1 MEGATVAFSAV
12 AASSSPLSYQWRLN
26 GTNNLVNGLNV
37 SGANTNVLVLTNIT
51 TNSAGNYSLF
61 VSNAFGNATSS
72 NALLTVLPTFNT
84 PQMTNIWNLLPGER
98 SYLGT
103 NSTERGI
110 AYNNAS
116 TNLLLVSRGTPDPTP
131 PNVVVLNPATGAE
144 KHFLDTTGIPGT
156 TPGVSLGLNTIA
168 TSDDG
173 VVFGASVTVSATS
186 PAFNIYRWANDN
198 PLASYTLVFAGDP
211 AASVQP
217 NLRWTDAM
225 TARGSGNN
233 IEILISPG
241 SGTNVAVLRSTS
253 GLDFQ
258 TEIPPAIIAVSN
270 VPSGFAQMGVAF
282 GPGTNTFWAKQNGG
296 LLYLIQYDINAL
308 TGFVLRSYDATYVPV
323 AFRWISTDK
332 NQKFMAGISVDA
344 SDTVRLYDISDLNAG
359 PIWRDQEIFITS
371 NPNVTIGGTG
381 STAIGGG
388 YVFGLDSNNGLKAF
402 LINTNYVP
410 PLSPF
415 PITSVVRDG
424 GSVILTWNSQA
435 GRTYQVQS
443 RDSLSAGTW
452 GNLGGPI
459 PATGSTTSFTNTIS
473 SDTRFYRVGGQ

>member
-1 MEGATVAFSAV
+1 
-12 AASSSPLSYQWRLN
+12 
-26 GTNNLVNGLNV
+26 
-37 SGANTNVLVLTNIT
+37 
-51 TNSAGNYSLF
+51 
-61 VSNAFGNATSS
+61 
-72 NALLTVLPTFNT
+72 
-84 PQMTNIWNLLPGER
+84 
-98 SYLGT
+98 
-103 NSTERGI
+103 
-110 AYNNAS
+110 
-116 TNLLLVSRGTPDPTP
+116 
-131 PNVVVLNPATGAE
+131 
-144 KHFLDTTGIPGT
+144 
-156 TPGVSLGLNTIA
+156 
-168 TSDDG
+168 
-173 VVFGASVTVSATS
+173 
-186 PAFNIYRWANDN
+186 
-198 PLASYTLVFAGDP
+198 
-211 AASVQP
+211 VQP
-217 NLRWTDAM
+217 NLRWTDAI
-225 TARGSGNN
+225 TARGSGSN

-308 TGFVLRSYDATYVPV
+308 TGFVLRSYDATYVPG

-424 GSVILTWNSQA
+424 GSVILIWNSQA